1 MIELIPAIDL
11 IDGKCV
17 RLTKGDYN
25 SSKVYAEDPVA
36 QAQEFERL
44 GFKRLHVVDL
54 DGARSAHVVNIKTLR
69 ALTKAT
75 NLRIDF
81 GGGIKTADDV
91 RQVMDAG
98 AAMATIGSV
107 AVTRPELFEQWLK
120 AYGADRIILG
130 ADVRGDKIAIKGW
143 LEDSDLTLTDFIKR
157 YTDMGVTNVLCTD
170 ISRDG
175 TLQGPAT
182 ERYKQLMQR
191 FPQLHLIASGGV
203 SGTNDIISLQQAGIP
218 AVVFGKAWYEGRI
231 DLEKL
236 KGGLQ

>member
-1 MIELIPAIDL
+1 
-11 IDGKCV
+11 
-17 RLTKGDYN
+17 
-25 SSKVYAEDPVA
+25 
-36 QAQEFERL
+36 
-44 GFKRLHVVDL
+44 
-54 DGARSAHVVNIKTLR
+54 
-69 ALTKAT
+69 
-75 NLRIDF
+75 
-81 GGGIKTADDV
+81 
-91 RQVMDAG
+91 
-98 AAMATIGSV
+98 MATIGSV

-143 LEDSDLTLTDFIKR
+143 LEDSELTLTDFIKR

>member
-54 DGARSAHVVNIKTLR
+54 DGARSVHVVNIKTLR
-69 ALTKAT
+69 ALAKAT
-75 NLRIDF
+75 NLQIDF

-143 LEDSDLTLTDFIKR
+143 LEDSELTLTDFIKR